1 MDRGVKRDDATYVY
15 VCIMCILLYRK
26 EKRVHVLSVVSLF
39 RIILDPKLNA
49 QTKQTRGPKPKHTRN
64 GRRNELQVLKFIGT
78 YAVSSLRSK

>member
-1 MDRGVKRDDATYVY
+1 MMLPMSTYVLCVFFFTVSY
-15 VCIMCILLYRK
+15 K

-39 RIILDPKLNA
+39 LIILDPKLNA